1 MLEVIIETLQDA
13 ITAEQ
18 AKVDRFELVSALC
31 DGGLT
36 PSIALIEHVTQ
47 RTNVPV
53 RVMLRPHGRSFIYD
67 AYDQDVILRDLEVI
81 KSTKAEGI
89 VFGAL
94 TEEGKIDEVL
104 LSKVITHKGHL
115 KLTFHRAIDEAADYE
130 QAIHALL
137 NYPIDTILTSGG
149 QNSAL
154 DAISVY
160 QKHYPTLLKY
170 DIECLAGKGITL
182 DNLPS
187 LFKETRVRS
196 IHMGG
201 GVKTKQAID
210 PQKIKAVLKLI
221 NQVNL

>member
-160 QKHYPTLLKY
+160 QKYYPTLLKH

-187 LFKETRVRS
+187 LIKETRVRS

-201 GVKTKQAID
+201 GVKTNQAID
-210 PQKIKAVLKLI
+210 PHKIKAVLKLI
-221 NQVNL
+221 HQVNL